1 MRKLTLQLEDLSV
14 ESFVTAAHPAERG
27 TAHAHA
33 AGTGNPDHGL
43 APQLPEETRDVFCT
57 GETCRSL
64 CPRGAAADAG
74 LASYPDLF

>member
-14 ESFVTAAHPAERG
+14 ESFVTAADHAGRG

-33 AGTGNPDHGL
+33 AATVDSVAIGV
-43 APQLPEETRDVFCT
+43 APLPEETRDVFCT